1 MGRVTLISY
10 VAATVAGA
18 MLLELAGFS
27 LLEEEM
33 LLEETGFTLLELAG
47 VTLLELRA
55 TLLLDATGAS
65 PISGHL

>member
-1 MGRVTLISY
+1 MGSVTLISY
-10 VAATVAGA
+10 VAVMVAGA

>member
-1 MGRVTLISY
+1 
-10 VAATVAGA
+10 
-18 MLLELAGFS
+18 
-27 LLEEEM
+27 M

-47 VTLLELRA
+47 VAELLELRA